1 MRVHRQEPRKTR
13 RQIGQRIGRLRHARR
28 PASTA
33 AQRADFKQKILENPR
48 NFIAQPTLNLSRHP
62 SYIDGHFEGR
72 HVDLRPYILCGEK
85 ISIVPGGL
93 TRVALRKGSLVV
105 NSSQGGGS
113 KDTWVQLLLEEDEML
128 SRVADSLY
136 WMSRYIER
144 AEHTT
149 RLLDVN
155 LNLMLDESAASA
167 DRRWQRML
175 QALGNPKSV
184 VQSNDPYDLT
194 RQLIFDTGNKAS
206 ILSCIISARENSRHV
221 REQISTEQW
230 HRINRLF
237 LQVTRPELQLAA
249 PNSEQPTEFLQQV
262 MEGVHQFQ
270 GVTDSTM
277 SHGEGWQFI
286 QVSRYIERATATA
299 LLLEAYHDDLWS
311 QPEQIPEG
319 NEYLFMMGLLR
330 SATAFE
336 AYCKV
341 YTADLTPRPHP
352 RVSPARPGVS
362 PLPALCHQQPAACA
376 GIHRQ

>member
-1 MRVHRQEPRKTR
+1 
-13 RQIGQRIGRLRHARR
+13 
-28 PASTA
+28 
-33 AQRADFKQKILENPR
+33 
-48 NFIAQPTLNLSRHP
+48 
-62 SYIDGHFEGR
+62 
-72 HVDLRPYILCGEK
+72 
-85 ISIVPGGL
+85 
-93 TRVALRKGSLVV
+93 
-105 NSSQGGGS
+105 
-113 KDTWVQLLLEEDEML
+113 ML

-144 AEHTT
+144 AEHTS

-155 LNLMLDESAASA
+155 LNLMLDESVTSA

-175 QALGNPKSV
+175 HALGNPKSLV
-184 VQSNDPYDLT
+184 WAGDPNALAQ
-194 RQLIFDTGNKAS
+194 QLIFNTENKAS

-237 LQVTRPELQLAA
+237 LQVTRPELKLAA
-249 PNSEQPTEFLQQV
+249 PVSAEQPTEFLQQV

-286 QVSRYIERATATA
+286 QVGRYIERATATA
-299 LLLEAYHDDLWS
+299 LLLEAYHADLWS
-311 QPEQIPEG
+311 QLERIPEG
-319 NEYLFMMGLLR
+319 NEYLEWTGLLR

-341 YTADLTPRPHP
+341 YTADLTPDRILEFLLLDAEFPHSL
-352 RVSPARPGVS
+352 RFAIDNMQH
-362 PLPALCHQQPAACA
+362 ALETIEGESGRSRAEHLRRLSGRLQAMLSYSSIDEILTGDVVAYLRGIQIECRAIHEAIYNLYIDYSVQAALA
-376 GIHRQ
+376 G